1 MQNLANPPGLLVVEA
16 DADTL
21 NRQGHSK
28 LGDEL
33 EDLARS
39 EHGQGVRFF
48 RHRLRTEENVLR
60 ARALAVFL
68 RYPAVVLIAHG
79 NAEGIRVARDL
90 AMTWHDVADALAPM
104 EPRALFAIACY
115 GGSSGPTSALFD
127 RIPTLQAVVGSPAPI
142 TIAQAR
148 LPMVEALTWARNIQM
163 PVDLSTLFL
172 GVNAIA
178 TNGVVFRRNRAGFE
192 TASPEDLFLTDLFGA
207 FLSAAMSG
215 DGDDELHRRRSRRPG
230 RSRRLPALR
239 PKT

>member
-1 MQNLANPPGLLVVEA
+1 MQNLANQPGLLVVEA

-21 NRQGHSK
+21 QRQGHSR

-33 EDLARS
+33 EQLARG
-39 EHGQGVRFF
+39 EQGRGVRFL
-48 RHRLRTEENVLR
+48 RYRLRTAEDAAR
-60 ARALAVFL
+60 ARALALFL

-79 NAEGIRVARDL
+79 DWEGIRVAPDL
-90 AMTWHDVADALAPM
+90 VMTWHDVADVLAPL

-115 GGSSGPTSALFD
+115 GGLSGPTSALFG

-148 LPMVEALTWARNIQM
+148 LPMIEAFMWARNGEM
-163 PVDLSTLFL
+163 PVDLSTIVL
-172 GVNAIA
+172 GLNAIV
-178 TNGVVFRRNRAGFE
+178 TDGVVFRRNRAGFE
-192 TASPEDLFLTDLFGA
+192 HASPDEQFLTDLFGA
-207 FLSAAMSG
+207 FLSVAMSD